1 MALVAGDGGAASH
14 LVCRSRML
22 EEARMKKVPAPNTR
36 VDLDA
41 FFHSTSDT
49 KLAATIRSTQAQ
61 TGKQNHRGGVSML
74 WA

>member
-1 MALVAGDGGAASH
+1 MTLVAGDGWGVSH

-61 TGKQNHRGGVSML
+61 TGEQNHRGGLLML